1 MAAASAPITMKEA
14 LTRFIQLIESYRE
27 FRLAV
32 EIALICYTLLGDS
45 HEKMLL
51 QSIGVNPQFITFT
64 NVTMESDKYICV
76 RETAPQNSVV
86 IIDMNMPMQPLRRP
100 ITADS
105 ALMNPNT
112 RILALKAQVPG
123 TTQDHL
129 QIFNIEAKQ
138 KIKSH
143 QMPEQVVFWKWITPK
158 MLGLV
163 TQTSVYHWPIEG
175 DSEPVKMFD
184 RTANLAN
191 NQIINYRCDPSEK
204 WLVLIGIAPGSPER
218 PQLVKG
224 NMQLFSVDQQRS
236 QALEAHAA
244 SFASIRVPGN
254 DRDSILISFAS
265 KTSNAGQVTSKL
277 HVIELGA
284 QPGKPSFS
292 KKQADL
298 FFPPDFADDFPVAMQ
313 ISQKYGL
320 IYVITKLGLLFVY
333 DLETATAVYRNRI
346 SPDPIFLTS
355 EASSIGG
362 FYAVNRRGQV
372 LLATVN
378 EATIIPFVS
387 GQLNNLELAVN
398 LAKRGNLPGAEN
410 LVVQRF
416 QELFAQT
423 KYKEAAEL
431 AAESPQGILRTP
443 DTVAK
448 FQSVP
453 VQAGQTPPL
462 LQYFGT
468 LLTKGKLNAFE
479 SLELSRLVV
488 NQNKKN
494 LLENWL
500 AEDKLECSEELGDL
514 VKTVDN
520 DLALKIYIK
529 ARATPKVVAA
539 FAERREFDKILIY
552 SKQVGYTPDYLF
564 LLQTILRSDPQ
575 EALEDLQKSGGAPS
589 STKLGCSYEHVPRF
603 MELPCS
609 PIEQAALAFSL
620 WSFHRNMIRE
630 ATAFLLDV
638 LKPNLPEHGYLQT
651 KVLEI
656 NLVTFP
662 NVADAILANG
672 MFSHY
677 DRPRIAQLCEKA
689 GLYIRALQHYSELPD
704 IKRVIVNTHAIEP
717 QALVEFFGTLSREW
731 ALECMKDLLMINIKG
746 NLQIIVQVAK
756 EYCEQLGIDACIKL
770 FEQFK
775 SYDGLYFF
783 LGSYLSSSE
792 DPDIHFKYIEA
803 AARTGQIKEVERV
816 TRESNFYDPEK
827 TKNFLMDAKLPDARP
842 LINVC
847 DRFGFVPDLTHYLY
861 TNNML
866 RYIEGYVQKVNPG
879 NAPLVVGQLLDD
891 ECPEDFIKGLILS
904 VRSLLPVEPLV
915 AECEKRNRLR
925 LLTQFLEHLVSEGSQ
940 DVHVHNALGKIII
953 ESNNNPEHFLTTNPY
968 YDSRVVGKYCE
979 KRDPT
984 LAVVAYRRGQCDD
997 ELINVTNKNSLF
1009 KLQARYVVERMDGDL
1024 WDKVLNPDNEFRRQ
1038 LIDQVVSTAL
1048 PESKSPEQV
1057 SAAVKAF
1064 MTADLPHELI
1074 ELLEK
1079 IVLQN
1084 SAFSGNFN
1092 LQNLLIL
1099 TAIKADPSRVMDYI
1113 NRLDNFD
1120 GPAVGEVAV
1129 EAQLYE
1135 EAFAIFKKFN
1145 LNVQAVNVLLDNI
1158 RDINRAVEF
1167 AFRVEEDAVWSQVA
1181 KAQLREGLVSDA
1193 IESFIRADD
1202 ATQFLDVIHAAED
1215 ADVYHDLVKY
1225 LLMVRQKTKEPK
1237 VDSEL
1242 IYAYAKIDRLGDI
1255 EEFILM
1261 PNVANLPNVG
1271 DRLYDAAL
1279 YEAAKIIFAFISN
1292 WAKLAST
1299 LIKLNQ
1305 FQGAVDAARKAN
1317 SAKTWKEVCFAC
1329 VDAEEFRLAQICGLN
1344 IIVQVDDLEEV
1355 SEFYQNRG
1363 CFNELISLM
1372 ESGLGLE
1379 RAHMGIFTELGVLY
1393 ARYRHEKLMEHIKLF
1408 STRLNIPKL
1417 IRACDEQQHW
1427 KELTYLY
1434 IQYDEFDNAA
1444 TTVMNHS
1451 PDAWDHM
1458 QFKDIVVKV
1467 ANVEL
1472 YYKAVHFYL
1481 QEHPDLINDLLNV
1494 LALRVDHTRVVDIMR
1509 KAGHLRLVKPYM
1521 IAVQSNNVSAV
1532 NEALNEIYVEE
1543 EDYDRLRESIELH
1556 DNFDQIGLAQ
1566 KIEKHELLEMRRVAA
1581 SIYKKAG
1588 RWKQS
1593 IALSK
1598 KDNLYKDAM
1607 ETASQSGDRE
1617 LAEELLVYFIEQ
1629 GKKECFAS
1637 CLFVCYDLIRP
1648 DVALE
1653 LAWMNNMIDFAFPYL
1668 LQFIREYTGK
1678 VDELIKDKIEAQKEA
1693 MAKENEEKDVMK
1705 QQNMYAQLL
1714 PLALPAPPMPGMGGP
1729 GMGGGF
1735 TPPPPPMGGMGMP
1748 PMPPFVFVVSVSAG
1762 DGIEFFVY
1770 DLDCNVK
1777 FESWLTKLRR
1787 INIACVQET
1796 KWVGFKARDVDGYKL
1811 WYSGSERRRNGVGI
1825 LVDEELRGLDGEEKM
1840 RFWEALDEVVRG
1852 VPSSEKIVVAGDF
1865 NGHIG
1870 ALPGSFSD
1878 VHGGFGFRKRNE
1890 EGATLLEFA
1899 RSFGLVVVKWSFP
1912 KKDDHLITFRSAIAK
1927 TQIDFLLLR
1936 KGDKVLCK
1944 DCKVIPSENLSTQHT
1959 LLVMNLGIKKDRKR
1973 RGEECRLGI
1982 KWGGLTPVNAWEIGK
1997 KLAGMGVWQ
2006 CRGDVDSKWDRVAR
2020 CIRENASEVSG
2031 VSRGRAGHH
2040 RGNWRWNEEVKKKV
2054 RPRKGRERREKK
2066 LFRLAKAR
2074 ERKGRDLDQ
2083 VKCIKGEDGTVLVE
2097 DDHIKNRWQ
2106 SYFYRLLNDEGD
2118 RAIGLGELEHSEECL
2133 DFSYCR
2139 RFKVEEVREA
2149 VRRMRRSRATGPDE
2163 IPVDFWKFSG
2173 ETGLRWL
2180 TGLFNGIFKTT
2191 KMSEAWRWSTMI
2203 PLYKN
2208 KGDIQSSNNYRGI
2221 KLLSHSMKI

>member
-1 MAAASAPITMKEA
+1 MAAANAPIAMREA
-14 LTRFIQLIESYRE
+14 LTLTS
-27 FRLAV
+27 LG
-32 EIALICYTLLGDS
+32 IA
-45 HEKMLL
+45 
-51 QSIGVNPQFITFT
+51 PQFVTFT
-64 NVTMESDKYICV
+64 HVTMESEKYICV
-76 RETAPQNSVV
+76 RETSPQNSVV
-86 IIDMNMPMQPLRRP
+86 IIDMAMPMQPLRRP

-105 ALMNPNT
+105 ALMNPNA
-112 RILALKAQVPG
+112 RILALKAQIPG

-129 QIFNIEAKQ
+129 QIFNIEAKT

-158 MLGLV
+158 LLGLV
-163 TQTSVYHWPIEG
+163 TQTSVYHWSIEG
-175 DSEPVKMFD
+175 DSEPTKMFD

-191 NQIINYRCDPSEK
+191 NQIINYRCDPAEK
-204 WLVLIGIAPGSPER
+204 WLVLIGIAPGAPE
-218 PQLVKG
+218 VVG
-224 NMQLFSVDQQRS
+224 NENPST
-236 QALEAHAA
+236 
-244 SFASIRVPGN
+244 
-254 DRDSILISFAS
+254 LICFAS
-265 KTSNAGQVTSKL
+265 KTTNAGQITSKL

-284 QPGKPSFS
+284 QPGKPGFS

-298 FFPPDFADDFPVAMQ
+298 FFPPDFQDDFPVAMQ
-313 ISQKYGL
+313 VSQKYGL

-333 DLETATAVYRNRI
+333 DLETAAAVYRNRI
-346 SPDPIFLTS
+346 SPDPIFLTA
-355 EASSIGG
+355 ESSSTGG
-362 FYAVNRRGQV
+362 FYAINRRGQV
-372 LLATVN
+372 LHATVN
-378 EATIIPFVS
+378 DATVVPFVS

-398 LAKRGNLPGAEN
+398 LAKRANLPGAEN

-431 AAESPQGILRTP
+431 AAESPQGLLRTP
-443 DTVAK
+443 ETVAK

-468 LLTKGKLNAFE
+468 LLTRGKLNAFE

-514 VKTVDN
+514 VKVN
-520 DLALKIYIK
+520 WMH
-529 ARATPKVVAA
+529 
-539 FAERREFDKILIY
+539 
-552 SKQVGYTPDYLF
+552 
-564 LLQTILRSDPQ
+564 TI
-575 EALEDLQKSGGAPS
+575 
-589 STKLGCSYEHVPRF
+589 
-603 MELPCS
+603 
-609 PIEQAALAFSL
+609 
-620 WSFHRNMIRE
+620 
-630 ATAFLLDV
+630 
-638 LKPNLPEHGYLQT
+638 
-651 KVLEI
+651 
-656 NLVTFP
+656 
-662 NVADAILANG
+662 
-672 MFSHY
+672 
-677 DRPRIAQLCEKA
+677 
-689 GLYIRALQHYSELPD
+689 
-704 IKRVIVNTHAIEP
+704 
-717 QALVEFFGTLSREW
+717 
-731 ALECMKDLLMINIKG
+731 
-746 NLQIIVQVAK
+746 
-756 EYCEQLGIDACIKL
+756 
-770 FEQFK
+770 
-775 SYDGLYFF
+775 
-783 LGSYLSSSE
+783 E

-816 TRESNFYDPEK
+816 TRESNFYDAEK
-827 TKNFLMDAKLPDARP
+827 TKNFLMEAKLPDARP

-915 AECEKRNRLR
+915 DECEKRNRLR

-953 ESNNNPEHFLTTNPY
+953 DSNNNPEHFLTTNPF

-1024 WDKVLNPDNEFRRQ
+1024 WDKVLQPENEYRRQ

-1099 TAIKADPSRVMDYI
+1099 TAIKADPSRVMDYV

-1145 LNVQAVNVLLDNI
+1145 LNVQAVDVLLDNI
-1158 RDINRAVEF
+1158 RSIERAEEF

-1181 KAQLREGLVSDA
+1181 KAQLREGLVSEA

-1202 ATQFLDVIHAAED
+1202 AAHFLDVIRAAEE
-1215 ADVYHDLVKY
+1215 ANVYNDLVKY
-1225 LLMVRQKTKEPK
+1225 LLMVRQKAREPK
-1237 VDSEL
+1237 VDGEL
-1242 IYAYAKIDRLGDI
+1242 IFAYAKIDRLSDI

-1261 PNVANLPNVG
+1261 PNVANLQNVG
-1271 DRLYDAAL
+1271 DRLFEEEL
-1279 YEAAKIIFAFISN
+1279 YEAAKIIYAFISN
-1292 WAKLAST
+1292 WAKLAVT
-1299 LIKLNQ
+1299 LVKLKQ

-1355 SEFYQNRG
+1355 SEYYQNRG
-1363 CFNELISLM
+1363 CFSELIALM

-1393 ARYRHEKLMEHIKLF
+1393 ARYRSEKLMEHIKLF

-1444 TTVMNHS
+1444 TTIMNHS

-1458 QFKDIVVKV
+1458 QFKDVCVKV

-1481 QEHPDLINDLLNV
+1481 QEHPDLINDMLNV
-1494 LALRVDHTRVVDIMR
+1494 LALRLDHTRVVDIMR
-1509 KAGHLRLVKPYM
+1509 KAGQLHLVKPYM
-1521 IAVQSNNVSAV
+1521 VAVQSNNVSAV
-1532 NEALNEIYVEE
+1532 NEALNELYVEE
-1543 EDYDRLRESIELH
+1543 EDYERLRESVDMH
-1556 DNFDQIGLAQ
+1556 DNFDQICLAQ
-1566 KIEKHELLEMRRVAA
+1566 KLEKHELLEMRRIAA
-1581 SIYKKAG
+1581 YIYKKAG

-1598 KDNLYKDAM
+1598 KDNMYKDCM
-1607 ETASQSGDRE
+1607 ETCSQSGDRE
-1617 LAEELLVYFIEQ
+1617 LSEDLLVYFIEQ

-1637 CLFVCYDLIRP
+1637 CLFICYDLIRP

-1653 LAWMNNMIDFAFPYL
+1653 LAWMNNMMDFAFPYL
-1668 LQFIREYTGK
+1668 LQFIREYTSK
-1678 VDELIKDKIEAQKEA
+1678 VDDLVKDKIESQKEER
-1693 MAKENEEKDVMK
+1693 AKEKEEKDLVA

-1729 GMGGGF
+1729 
-1735 TPPPPPMGGMGMP
+1735 PPPMGGMGMP
-1748 PMPPFVFVVSVSAG
+1748 PMGMPPMPAFG
-1762 DGIEFFVY
+1762 MPPM
-1770 DLDCNVK
+1770 
-1777 FESWLTKLRR
+1777 
-1787 INIACVQET
+1787 
-1796 KWVGFKARDVDGYKL
+1796 
-1811 WYSGSERRRNGVGI
+1811 GS
-1825 LVDEELRGLDGEEKM
+1825 
-1840 RFWEALDEVVRG
+1840 
-1852 VPSSEKIVVAGDF
+1852 
-1865 NGHIG
+1865 
-1870 ALPGSFSD
+1870 
-1878 VHGGFGFRKRNE
+1878 
-1890 EGATLLEFA
+1890 
-1899 RSFGLVVVKWSFP
+1899 
-1912 KKDDHLITFRSAIAK
+1912 
-1927 TQIDFLLLR
+1927 
-1936 KGDKVLCK
+1936 
-1944 DCKVIPSENLSTQHT
+1944 
-1959 LLVMNLGIKKDRKR
+1959 
-1973 RGEECRLGI
+1973 
-1982 KWGGLTPVNAWEIGK
+1982 
-1997 KLAGMGVWQ
+1997 
-2006 CRGDVDSKWDRVAR
+2006 
-2020 CIRENASEVSG
+2020 
-2031 VSRGRAGHH
+2031 
-2040 RGNWRWNEEVKKKV
+2040 
-2054 RPRKGRERREKK
+2054 
-2066 LFRLAKAR
+2066 
-2074 ERKGRDLDQ
+2074 
-2083 VKCIKGEDGTVLVE
+2083 
-2097 DDHIKNRWQ
+2097 
-2106 SYFYRLLNDEGD
+2106 Y
-2118 RAIGLGELEHSEECL
+2118 
-2133 DFSYCR
+2133 
-2139 RFKVEEVREA
+2139 
-2149 VRRMRRSRATGPDE
+2149 
-2163 IPVDFWKFSG
+2163 
-2173 ETGLRWL
+2173 
-2180 TGLFNGIFKTT
+2180 
-2191 KMSEAWRWSTMI
+2191 
-2203 PLYKN
+2203 
-2208 KGDIQSSNNYRGI
+2208 
-2221 KLLSHSMKI
+2221 

>member
-1 MAAASAPITMKEA
+1 MAAANAPISMKEV
-14 LTRFIQLIESYRE
+14 LTLP
-27 FRLAV
+27 
-32 EIALICYTLLGDS
+32 
-45 HEKMLL
+45 
-51 QSIGVNPQFITFT
+51 SIGINPQHITFT

-76 RETAPQNSVV
+76 RETSPQNSVV
-86 IIDMNMPMQPLRRP
+86 IVDMNMPMQPLRRP

-112 RILALKAQVPG
+112 RILALKAQLPG

-129 QIFNIEAKQ
+129 QIFNIELKA

-143 QMPEQVVFWKWITPK
+143 QMPEQVVFWKWISPK
-158 MLGLV
+158 LLGMV
-163 TQTSVYHWPIEG
+163 TQTTVYHWSIEG

-191 NQIINYRCDPSEK
+191 NQIINYKCDPSEK
-204 WLVLIGIAPGSPER
+204 WLVLIGIAPGSAER

-244 SFASIRVPGN
+244 SFAQFKVPGN
-254 DRDSILISFAS
+254 ENPSVLISFATKS
-265 KTSNAGQVTSKL
+265 FNSGQITSKL

-284 QPGKPSFS
+284 QPGKPAFS

-313 ISQKYGL
+313 ISHKYSL

-333 DLETATAVYRNRI
+333 DLETAAAVYRNRI
-346 SPDPIFLTS
+346 SPDPIFLTA
-355 EASSIGG
+355 EASSVGG
-362 FYAVNRRGQV
+362 FYAINRRGQV

-378 EATIIPFVS
+378 EATIVPFVS

-431 AAESPQGILRTP
+431 AAESPQGLLRTP

-468 LLTKGKLNAFE
+468 LLTRGKLNAFE

-494 LLENWL
+494 LLENW
-500 AEDKLECSEELGDL
+500 
-514 VKTVDN
+514 
-520 DLALKIYIK
+520 
-529 ARATPKVVAA
+529 
-539 FAERREFDKILIY
+539 EFDKILIY

-564 LLQTILRSDPQ
+564 LLQTILRTDPQ
-575 EALEDLQKSGGAPS
+575 GAVNFALMMSQMEGGCPVDYNTITDLFLQ
-589 STKLGCSYEHVPRF
+589 
-603 MELPCS
+603 
-609 PIEQAALAFSL
+609 
-620 WSFHRNMIRE
+620 RNLIRE

-689 GLYIRALQHYSELPD
+689 GLYMRALQHYTELPD

-717 QALVEFFGTLSREW
+717 QSLVEFFGTLSREW
-731 ALECMKDLLMINIKG
+731 ALECMKDLLLVNLRG
-746 NLQIIVQVAK
+746 NLQIIVQTAK
-756 EYCEQLGIDACIKL
+756 EYCEQLGVDACIKL

-775 SYDGLYFF
+775 SYEGLYFF

-803 AARTGQIKEVERV
+803 AAKTGQIKEVERV
-816 TRESNFYDPEK
+816 TRESNFYDAEK
-827 TKNFLMDAKLPDARP
+827 TKNFLMEAKLPDARP

-847 DRFGFVPDLTHYLY
+847 DRFGYVPDLTHYLY

-915 AECEKRNRLR
+915 EECEKRNRLR

-953 ESNNNPEHFLTTNPY
+953 DSNNNPEHFLTTNPY

-1009 KLQARYVVERMDGDL
+1009 KLQARYVVERMDADL
-1024 WDKVLNPDNEFRRQ
+1024 WEKVLNPENSFRRQ

-1158 RDINRAVEF
+1158 RSIERAVEF

-1202 ATQFLDVIHAAED
+1202 STQFLDVIRAAED
-1215 ADVYHDLVKY
+1215 ADVYHDLVRY
-1225 LLMVRQKTKEPK
+1225 LLMVRQKVKEPK

-1261 PNVANLPNVG
+1261 PNVANLQNVG
-1271 DRLYDAAL
+1271 DRLYDDTL
-1279 YEAAKIIFAFISN
+1279 YEAAKIIYAFISN
-1292 WAKLAST
+1292 WAKLAIT
-1299 LIKLNQ
+1299 LVKLQQ

-1355 SEFYQNRG
+1355 SEYYQNRG
-1363 CFNELISLM
+1363 YFNELISLM

-1393 ARYRHEKLMEHIKLF
+1393 ARYRYEKLMEHIKLF

-1444 TTVMNHS
+1444 TTIMNHS
-1451 PDAWDHM
+1451 PEAWDHM
-1458 QFKDIVVKV
+1458 QFKDVAVKV

-1509 KAGHLRLVKPYM
+1509 KAGHLLLVKPYM
-1521 IAVQSNNVSAV
+1521 VAVQSNNVSAV

-1543 EDYDRLRESIELH
+1543 EDYERLRESIDMH

-1581 SIYKKAG
+1581 YIYKKAG

-1637 CLFVCYDLIRP
+1637 CLFVCYDLIRA

-1653 LAWMNNMIDFAFPYL
+1653 LAWMNNMVDFAFPYL
-1668 LQFIREYTGK
+1668 LQFVREYTGK
-1678 VDELIKDKIEAQKEA
+1678 VDELVKDRIEQQIEVKTKE
-1693 MAKENEEKDVMK
+1693 KEEKDVIA

-1714 PLALPAPPMPGMGGP
+1714 PLALPAPPMPGMGGGP
-1729 GMGGGF
+1729 SMGGGF
-1735 TPPPPPMGGMGMP
+1735 APPPPMGGMGMP
-1748 PMPPFVFVVSVSAG
+1748 PMPPFG
-1762 DGIEFFVY
+1762 MPPM
-1770 DLDCNVK
+1770 
-1777 FESWLTKLRR
+1777 
-1787 INIACVQET
+1787 
-1796 KWVGFKARDVDGYKL
+1796 
-1811 WYSGSERRRNGVGI
+1811 GS
-1825 LVDEELRGLDGEEKM
+1825 
-1840 RFWEALDEVVRG
+1840 
-1852 VPSSEKIVVAGDF
+1852 
-1865 NGHIG
+1865 
-1870 ALPGSFSD
+1870 
-1878 VHGGFGFRKRNE
+1878 
-1890 EGATLLEFA
+1890 
-1899 RSFGLVVVKWSFP
+1899 
-1912 KKDDHLITFRSAIAK
+1912 
-1927 TQIDFLLLR
+1927 
-1936 KGDKVLCK
+1936 
-1944 DCKVIPSENLSTQHT
+1944 
-1959 LLVMNLGIKKDRKR
+1959 
-1973 RGEECRLGI
+1973 
-1982 KWGGLTPVNAWEIGK
+1982 
-1997 KLAGMGVWQ
+1997 
-2006 CRGDVDSKWDRVAR
+2006 
-2020 CIRENASEVSG
+2020 
-2031 VSRGRAGHH
+2031 
-2040 RGNWRWNEEVKKKV
+2040 
-2054 RPRKGRERREKK
+2054 
-2066 LFRLAKAR
+2066 
-2074 ERKGRDLDQ
+2074 
-2083 VKCIKGEDGTVLVE
+2083 
-2097 DDHIKNRWQ
+2097 
-2106 SYFYRLLNDEGD
+2106 Y
-2118 RAIGLGELEHSEECL
+2118 
-2133 DFSYCR
+2133 
-2139 RFKVEEVREA
+2139 
-2149 VRRMRRSRATGPDE
+2149 
-2163 IPVDFWKFSG
+2163 
-2173 ETGLRWL
+2173 
-2180 TGLFNGIFKTT
+2180 
-2191 KMSEAWRWSTMI
+2191 
-2203 PLYKN
+2203 
-2208 KGDIQSSNNYRGI
+2208 
-2221 KLLSHSMKI
+2221 

>member
-1 MAAASAPITMKEA
+1 MAAANAPITMKEA
-14 LTRFIQLIESYRE
+14 LTL
-27 FRLAV
+27 
-32 EIALICYTLLGDS
+32 T
-45 HEKMLL
+45 
-51 QSIGVNPQFITFT
+51 SIGISPQFITFT

-86 IIDMNMPMQPLRRP
+86 IIDMSMPNQPLRRP

-112 RILALKAQVPG
+112 RILALKAQLPG

-129 QIFNIEAKQ
+129 QIFNIEAKA
-138 KIKSH
+138 KMKSH
-143 QMPEQVVFWKWITPK
+143 QMPEQASISTPVVVFWKWISPK
-158 MLGLV
+158 ML
-163 TQTSVYHWPIEG
+163 G
-175 DSEPVKMFD
+175 DSEPVKMFE

-191 NQIINYRCDPSEK
+191 NQIINYKCDPSEK

-224 NMQLFSVDQQRS
+224 SMQLFSVDQQRS

-244 SFASIRVPGN
+244 SFASFRVAGN
-254 DRDSILISFAS
+254 DKDSILISFATKS
-265 KTSNAGQVTSKL
+265 SNSGQISSKL

-284 QPGKPSFS
+284 QPGKPTFT

-313 ISQKYGL
+313 ISHKYSL

-333 DLETATAVYRNRI
+333 DLESAAAVYRNRI

-355 EASSIGG
+355 EASSVGG
-362 FYAVNRRGQV
+362 FYAINRRGQV

-378 EATIIPFVS
+378 ETAIVPFVS

-514 VKTVDN
+514 VK
-520 DLALKIYIK
+520 
-529 ARATPKVVAA
+529 
-539 FAERREFDKILIY
+539 
-552 SKQVGYTPDYLF
+552 VGYTPDYLF

-575 EALEDLQKSGGAPS
+575 GAVNFALMMSQMEGGCPVDYNTITDLFLQ
-589 STKLGCSYEHVPRF
+589 
-603 MELPCS
+603 
-609 PIEQAALAFSL
+609 
-620 WSFHRNMIRE
+620 RNMIRE

-638 LKPNLPEHGYLQT
+638 LKPNLPEHAFLQT

-677 DRPRIAQLCEKA
+677 DRPRIAQLSEKA
-689 GLYIRALQHYSELPD
+689 GLYIRALQ
-704 IKRVIVNTHAIEP
+704 
-717 QALVEFFGTLSREW
+717 
-731 ALECMKDLLMINIKG
+731 
-746 NLQIIVQVAK
+746 VQSHPF
-756 EYCEQLGIDACIKL
+756 I
-770 FEQFK
+770 
-775 SYDGLYFF
+775 
-783 LGSYLSSSE
+783 E

-803 AARTGQIKEVERV
+803 AAKTGQIKEVERV

-827 TKNFLMDAKLPDARP
+827 TKNFLMEAKLPDARP

-861 TNNML
+861 SNNML

-904 VRSLLPVEPLV
+904 VRSLLPVEALV
-915 AECEKRNRLR
+915 DECEKRNRLR

-940 DVHVHNALGKIII
+940 DVHVHNAL
-953 ESNNNPEHFLTTNPY
+953 
-968 YDSRVVGKYCE
+968 
-979 KRDPT
+979 
-984 LAVVAYRRGQCDD
+984 
-997 ELINVTNKNSLF
+997 
-1009 KLQARYVVERMDGDL
+1009 
-1024 WDKVLNPDNEFRRQ
+1024 
-1038 LIDQVVSTAL
+1038 
-1048 PESKSPEQV
+1048 V

-1202 ATQFLDVIHAAED
+1202 ATQFLEVIRAAED
-1215 ADVYHDLVKY
+1215 VDVYHDLVKY
-1225 LLMVRQKTKEPK
+1225 LLMVRLKTKEPK

-1261 PNVANLPNVG
+1261 PNVANLPSVG
-1271 DRLYDAAL
+1271 DRLYDEAL

-1292 WAKLAST
+1292 WGKLAIT
-1299 LIKLNQ
+1299 LVKLKQ

-1355 SEFYQNRG
+1355 SEYYQNRG

-1427 KELTYLY
+1427 QELTYLY
-1434 IQYDEFDNAA
+1434 AQYDEFDNAA

-1451 PDAWDHM
+1451 PEAWEHM
-1458 QFKDIVVKV
+1458 QFKDIIVKV

-1481 QEHPDLINDLLNV
+1481 QEHPDLINDVLNV

-1509 KAGHLRLVKPYM
+1509 KAGHLRLIKPYM
-1521 IAVQSNNVSAV
+1521 VAVQSNNVSAV
-1532 NEALNEIYVEE
+1532 NEALNDIYVEE
-1543 EDYDRLRESIELH
+1543 EDYDRLRESIDLH

-1566 KIEKHELLEMRRVAA
+1566 RIEKHELLEMRRVAA
-1581 SIYKKAG
+1581 YIYKKAG

-1678 VDELIKDKIEAQKEA
+1678 VDELIKDKIEAMKEVK
-1693 MAKENEEKDVMK
+1693 AKAEEEKDVIM

-1714 PLALPAPPMPGMGGP
+1714 PLALPAPPMPGMGGGYPPPPMP
-1729 GMGGGF
+1729 GMGG
-1735 TPPPPPMGGMGMP
+1735 PGMGMP
-1748 PMPPFVFVVSVSAG
+1748 PMPPFG
-1762 DGIEFFVY
+1762 MPPM
-1770 DLDCNVK
+1770 
-1777 FESWLTKLRR
+1777 
-1787 INIACVQET
+1787 
-1796 KWVGFKARDVDGYKL
+1796 
-1811 WYSGSERRRNGVGI
+1811 GS
-1825 LVDEELRGLDGEEKM
+1825 
-1840 RFWEALDEVVRG
+1840 
-1852 VPSSEKIVVAGDF
+1852 
-1865 NGHIG
+1865 
-1870 ALPGSFSD
+1870 
-1878 VHGGFGFRKRNE
+1878 
-1890 EGATLLEFA
+1890 
-1899 RSFGLVVVKWSFP
+1899 
-1912 KKDDHLITFRSAIAK
+1912 
-1927 TQIDFLLLR
+1927 
-1936 KGDKVLCK
+1936 
-1944 DCKVIPSENLSTQHT
+1944 
-1959 LLVMNLGIKKDRKR
+1959 
-1973 RGEECRLGI
+1973 
-1982 KWGGLTPVNAWEIGK
+1982 
-1997 KLAGMGVWQ
+1997 
-2006 CRGDVDSKWDRVAR
+2006 
-2020 CIRENASEVSG
+2020 
-2031 VSRGRAGHH
+2031 
-2040 RGNWRWNEEVKKKV
+2040 
-2054 RPRKGRERREKK
+2054 
-2066 LFRLAKAR
+2066 
-2074 ERKGRDLDQ
+2074 
-2083 VKCIKGEDGTVLVE
+2083 
-2097 DDHIKNRWQ
+2097 
-2106 SYFYRLLNDEGD
+2106 Y
-2118 RAIGLGELEHSEECL
+2118 
-2133 DFSYCR
+2133 
-2139 RFKVEEVREA
+2139 
-2149 VRRMRRSRATGPDE
+2149 
-2163 IPVDFWKFSG
+2163 
-2173 ETGLRWL
+2173 
-2180 TGLFNGIFKTT
+2180 
-2191 KMSEAWRWSTMI
+2191 
-2203 PLYKN
+2203 
-2208 KGDIQSSNNYRGI
+2208 
-2221 KLLSHSMKI
+2221 

>member
-1 MAAASAPITMKEA
+1 MAAANAPIAMREA
-14 LTRFIQLIESYRE
+14 LTLP
-27 FRLAV
+27 
-32 EIALICYTLLGDS
+32 
-45 HEKMLL
+45 
-51 QSIGVNPQFITFT
+51 SIGINPQFITFT
-64 NVTMESDKYICV
+64 HVTMESDKYICV

-86 IIDMNMPMQPLRRP
+86 IIDMNMPNQPLRRP

-105 ALMNPNT
+105 ALMNPNS
-112 RILALKAQVPG
+112 RILALKAQLQG

-129 QIFNIEAKQ
+129 QIFNIEMKAKM
-138 KIKSH
+138 KSY

-158 MLGLV
+158 LLGLV
-163 TQTSVYHWPIEG
+163 TQTSVYHWSIEG
-175 DSEPVKMFD
+175 DSEPVKMFE

-244 SFASIRVPGN
+244 SFAQFKVPGN
-254 DRDSILISFAS
+254 ENPSTLISFAT
-265 KTSNAGQVTSKL
+265 KTLNAGQIISKL

-284 QPGKPSFS
+284 QPGKPSFT

-313 ISQKYGL
+313 ISHKYSL

-355 EASSIGG
+355 EATSVGG
-362 FYAVNRRGQV
+362 FYAINRRGQV

-378 EATIIPFVS
+378 EQTIVNFVS

-398 LAKRGNLPGAEN
+398 LAKRGNLPGAEK
-410 LVVQRF
+410 LVVERF
-416 QELFAQT
+416 HELFAQT

-468 LLTKGKLNAFE
+468 LLTRGKLNAFE

-514 VKTVDN
+514 VK
-520 DLALKIYIK
+520 
-529 ARATPKVVAA
+529 
-539 FAERREFDKILIY
+539 
-552 SKQVGYTPDYLF
+552 VGYTPDYLF
-564 LLQTILRSDPQ
+564 LLQTILRTDPQ
-575 EALEDLQKSGGAPS
+575 GAVNFALMMSQMEGGCPVDYNTITDLFLQ
-589 STKLGCSYEHVPRF
+589 
-603 MELPCS
+603 
-609 PIEQAALAFSL
+609 
-620 WSFHRNMIRE
+620 RNLIRE

-689 GLYIRALQHYSELPD
+689 GLYVRALQ
-704 IKRVIVNTHAIEP
+704 
-717 QALVEFFGTLSREW
+717 
-731 ALECMKDLLMINIKG
+731 
-746 NLQIIVQVAK
+746 
-756 EYCEQLGIDACIKL
+756 
-770 FEQFK
+770 
-775 SYDGLYFF
+775 
-783 LGSYLSSSE
+783 

-803 AARTGQIKEVERV
+803 AAKTGQIKEVERV
-816 TRESNFYDPEK
+816 TRESSFYDPEK
-827 TKNFLMDAKLPDARP
+827 TKNFLMEAKLPDARP

-915 AECEKRNRLR
+915 EECEKRNRLR

-940 DVHVHNALGKIII
+940 DVHVHNAL
-953 ESNNNPEHFLTTNPY
+953 
-968 YDSRVVGKYCE
+968 
-979 KRDPT
+979 
-984 LAVVAYRRGQCDD
+984 
-997 ELINVTNKNSLF
+997 
-1009 KLQARYVVERMDGDL
+1009 
-1024 WDKVLNPDNEFRRQ
+1024 
-1038 LIDQVVSTAL
+1038 
-1048 PESKSPEQV
+1048 
-1057 SAAVKAF
+1057 AVKAF

-1120 GPAVGEVAV
+1120 GPAVGEMAV

-1145 LNVQAVNVLLDNI
+1145 LNVQAVNVLLDHI
-1158 RDINRAVEF
+1158 HSIDRAVEF

-1202 ATQFLDVIHAAED
+1202 ATQFLDVIRAAED
-1215 ADVYHDLVKY
+1215 GNAYHDLVRY
-1225 LLMVRQKTKEPK
+1225 LLMVRHKTKEPK

-1242 IYAYAKIDRLGDI
+1242 IYAYAKIDRLSDI

-1261 PNVANLPNVG
+1261 PNVANLQNVG
-1271 DRLYDAAL
+1271 DRLYDEEL

-1292 WAKLAST
+1292 WAKLAVT
-1299 LIKLNQ
+1299 LVKLKQ

-1344 IIVQVDDLEEV
+1344 IIIQLSSDFQLESLNNTFFQNVDDLEEV
-1355 SEFYQNRG
+1355 SEYYQNRG

-1408 STRLNIPKL
+1408 ATRLNIPKL

-1444 TTVMNHS
+1444 TTIMNHS
-1451 PDAWDHM
+1451 PEAWDHM
-1458 QFKDIVVKV
+1458 QFKDVVVKV

-1481 QEHPDLINDLLNV
+1481 QEHPDLINDVLNV
-1494 LALRVDHTRVVDIMR
+1494 LALRVDHARVVDIMR

-1521 IAVQSNNVSAV
+1521 VAVQSNNVSAV

-1543 EDYDRLRESIELH
+1543 EDYDRLRESIDLH

-1581 SIYKKAG
+1581 YIYKKAG

-1617 LAEELLVYFIEQ
+1617 LAEELLVYFIDQ

-1637 CLFVCYDLIRP
+1637 CLFVCYDLIRA
-1648 DVALE
+1648 DIALE

-1678 VDELIKDKIEAQKEA
+1678 VDELVKDKIEAQNQVK
-1693 MAKENEEKDVMK
+1693 AKEQEEKEVIA

-1714 PLALPAPPMPGMGGP
+1714 PLALPAPPMPGMGG
-1729 GMGGGF
+1729 GF
-1735 TPPPPPMGGMGMP
+1735 APPPPMGGLGMP
-1748 PMPPFVFVVSVSAG
+1748 PMPPFG
-1762 DGIEFFVY
+1762 MPPM
-1770 DLDCNVK
+1770 
-1777 FESWLTKLRR
+1777 
-1787 INIACVQET
+1787 
-1796 KWVGFKARDVDGYKL
+1796 
-1811 WYSGSERRRNGVGI
+1811 GS
-1825 LVDEELRGLDGEEKM
+1825 
-1840 RFWEALDEVVRG
+1840 
-1852 VPSSEKIVVAGDF
+1852 
-1865 NGHIG
+1865 
-1870 ALPGSFSD
+1870 
-1878 VHGGFGFRKRNE
+1878 
-1890 EGATLLEFA
+1890 
-1899 RSFGLVVVKWSFP
+1899 
-1912 KKDDHLITFRSAIAK
+1912 
-1927 TQIDFLLLR
+1927 
-1936 KGDKVLCK
+1936 
-1944 DCKVIPSENLSTQHT
+1944 
-1959 LLVMNLGIKKDRKR
+1959 
-1973 RGEECRLGI
+1973 
-1982 KWGGLTPVNAWEIGK
+1982 
-1997 KLAGMGVWQ
+1997 
-2006 CRGDVDSKWDRVAR
+2006 
-2020 CIRENASEVSG
+2020 
-2031 VSRGRAGHH
+2031 
-2040 RGNWRWNEEVKKKV
+2040 
-2054 RPRKGRERREKK
+2054 
-2066 LFRLAKAR
+2066 
-2074 ERKGRDLDQ
+2074 
-2083 VKCIKGEDGTVLVE
+2083 
-2097 DDHIKNRWQ
+2097 
-2106 SYFYRLLNDEGD
+2106 Y
-2118 RAIGLGELEHSEECL
+2118 
-2133 DFSYCR
+2133 
-2139 RFKVEEVREA
+2139 
-2149 VRRMRRSRATGPDE
+2149 
-2163 IPVDFWKFSG
+2163 
-2173 ETGLRWL
+2173 
-2180 TGLFNGIFKTT
+2180 
-2191 KMSEAWRWSTMI
+2191 
-2203 PLYKN
+2203 
-2208 KGDIQSSNNYRGI
+2208 
-2221 KLLSHSMKI
+2221 

>member
-1 MAAASAPITMKEA
+1 MASANAPIAMREV
-14 LTRFIQLIESYRE
+14 LTLPS
-27 FRLAV
+27 
-32 EIALICYTLLGDS
+32 LG
-45 HEKMLL
+45 
-51 QSIGVNPQFITFT
+51 INPQFVTFT
-64 NVTMESDKYICV
+64 HVTMESDKYICV
-76 RETAPQNSVV
+76 RETAPQNSLV
-86 IIDMNMPMQPLRRP
+86 IIDMSMPMQPLRRP

-105 ALMNPNT
+105 ALMNPNAK
-112 RILALKAQVPG
+112 ILALKAQLQG
-123 TTQDHL
+123 STQDHL
-129 QIFNIEAKQ
+129 QIFNIDQKT

-143 QMPEQVVFWKWITPK
+143 QMPEQVVFWKWINPK
-158 MLGLV
+158 MLGIV
-163 TQTSVYHWPIEG
+163 TQTSVYHWSIEG
-175 DSEPVKMFD
+175 EGEPVKMFD
-184 RTANLAN
+184 RAANLTN

-204 WLVLIGIAPGSPER
+204 WLVLIGIAPGAPER

-224 NMQLFSVDQQRS
+224 HMQLFSVEQQRS

-244 SFASIRVPGN
+244 SFASFKAAGKENPSTLVC
-254 DRDSILISFAS
+254 FAS
-265 KTSNAGQVTSKL
+265 KTTNAGQITSKL

-284 QPGKPSFS
+284 QPGCKPGFT

-313 ISQKYGL
+313 ISQKYSL

-355 EASSIGG
+355 EASTVGG
-362 FYAVNRRGQV
+362 FYAINRRGQV

-378 EATIIPFVS
+378 EATIVPFVS
-387 GQLNNLELAVN
+387 GQLNNLELAVS

-416 QELFAQT
+416 HELFSQT

-431 AAESPQGILRTP
+431 AAESPKGILRTP
-443 DTVAK
+443 ETVAK

-453 VQAGQTPPL
+453 VQSGQTPPL

-468 LLTKGKLNAFE
+468 LLTRGKLNAFE

-529 ARATPKVVAA
+529 ARCTPKVVAA

-575 EALEDLQKSGGAPS
+575 GAVNFALMMSQMEGGCPVDYNTITDLFLQ
-589 STKLGCSYEHVPRF
+589 
-603 MELPCS
+603 
-609 PIEQAALAFSL
+609 Q
-620 WSFHRNMIRE
+620 RNMIRE

-638 LKPNLPEHGYLQT
+638 LKPNLPEHAFLQT

-656 NLVTFP
+656 NLVTYP

-689 GLYIRALQHYSELPD
+689 GLYIRALQHYTELPD

-717 QALVEFFGTLSREW
+717 QALVEFFGTLSSEW
-731 ALECMKDLLMINIKG
+731 ALECMKDLLLVNLRG
-746 NLQIIVQVAK
+746 NLQIIVQTAK
-756 EYCEQLGIDACIKL
+756 EYSEQLGVDACIQL

-775 SYDGLYFF
+775 SYEGLYFF

-803 AARTGQIKEVERV
+803 AAKTGQIKEVERV

-827 TKNFLMDAKLPDARP
+827 TKNFLMEAKLPDARP

-847 DRFGFVPDLTHYLY
+847 DRFGFVPDLTHFLY

-879 NAPLVVGQLLDD
+879 NAPMVVGQLLDD

-940 DVHVHNALGKIII
+940 DVHVHNALGMIII
-953 ESNNNPEHFLTTNPY
+953 DSNNNPEHFLTTNPY

-1009 KLQARYVVERMDGDL
+1009 KLQARYVVERMDADL
-1024 WDKVLNPDNEFRRQ
+1024 WEKVLVPENDYRRQ

-1099 TAIKADPSRVMDYI
+1099 TAIKADPSRVMDYV

-1158 RDINRAVEF
+1158 QSIERAVEF
-1167 AFRVEEDAVWSQVA
+1167 AFRVEEDDVWSQVA

-1193 IESFIRADD
+1193 VESFIRADD
-1202 ATQFLDVIHAAED
+1202 ASQFLDVIRAAED
-1215 ADVYHDLVKY
+1215 ANIYHDLVKY
-1225 LLMVRQKTKEPK
+1225 LLMVRQKIKEPK

-1242 IYAYAKIDRLGDI
+1242 IYAYAKIDRLGEI

-1261 PNVANLPNVG
+1261 PNVANLQNVG
-1271 DRLYDAAL
+1271 DRLFDDAL
-1279 YEAAKIIFAFISN
+1279 YEAAKIIFTFISN

-1299 LIKLNQ
+1299 LVKLRQ

-1317 SAKTWKEVCFAC
+1317 SSKTWKEVCFAC

-1344 IIVQVDDLEEV
+1344 IIIQVDDLEEV
-1355 SEFYQNRG
+1355 SDYYQNRG

-1379 RAHMGIFTELGVLY
+1379 RVHMGIFTELGVLY
-1393 ARYRHEKLMEHIKLF
+1393 ARYRPDKLMEHIKLF
-1408 STRLNIPKL
+1408 STQLNIPKL
-1417 IRACDEQQHW
+1417 IRVCDEQQHW

-1444 TTVMNHS
+1444 TTIMNHS

-1458 QFKDIVVKV
+1458 QFKDVVVKV

-1481 QEHPDLINDLLNV
+1481 QEHPDLINDLLHV

-1509 KAGHLRLVKPYM
+1509 KAGHLHLVKPYM
-1521 IAVQSNNVSAV
+1521 VAVQSNNVAAV
-1532 NEALNEIYVEE
+1532 NEALNKIYVEE
-1543 EDYDRLRESIELH
+1543 EDYDKLRESVDMH

-1566 KIEKHELLEMRRVAA
+1566 RIEKHELLEMRRIAA
-1581 SIYKKAG
+1581 YIYKKAG

-1607 ETASQSGDRE
+1607 ETCSQSGDRE
-1617 LAEELLVYFIEQ
+1617 LSEELLVYFIEQ

-1637 CLFVCYDLIRP
+1637 CLFICYDLIRP
-1648 DVALE
+1648 DVAVE
-1653 LAWMNNMIDFAFPYL
+1653 LAWTNNMLDFAFPYL
-1668 LQFIREYTGK
+1668 LQFIREYTSK
-1678 VDELIKDKIEAQKEA
+1678 VDELIKDKIEAQNEVKL
-1693 MAKENEEKDVMK
+1693 KENEEKDLVA
-1705 QQNMYAQLL
+1705 QQARWTHSFLTILFLFFFSSVLLLPNNDIDFLLQNMYAQLL
-1714 PLALPAPPMPGMGGP
+1714 PLALPAPPVPGMGGP
-1729 GMGGGF
+1729 GMGGPY
-1735 TPPPPPMGGMGMP
+1735 PPPPPMAGMGMP
-1748 PMPPFVFVVSVSAG
+1748 PMPPFG
-1762 DGIEFFVY
+1762 
-1770 DLDCNVK
+1770 
-1777 FESWLTKLRR
+1777 
-1787 INIACVQET
+1787 
-1796 KWVGFKARDVDGYKL
+1796 
-1811 WYSGSERRRNGVGI
+1811 
-1825 LVDEELRGLDGEEKM
+1825 M
-1840 RFWEALDEVVRG
+1840 
-1852 VPSSEKIVVAGDF
+1852 P
-1865 NGHIG
+1865 
-1870 ALPGSFSD
+1870 PM
-1878 VHGGFGFRKRNE
+1878 
-1890 EGATLLEFA
+1890 AT
-1899 RSFGLVVVKWSFP
+1899 
-1912 KKDDHLITFRSAIAK
+1912 
-1927 TQIDFLLLR
+1927 
-1936 KGDKVLCK
+1936 
-1944 DCKVIPSENLSTQHT
+1944 
-1959 LLVMNLGIKKDRKR
+1959 
-1973 RGEECRLGI
+1973 
-1982 KWGGLTPVNAWEIGK
+1982 
-1997 KLAGMGVWQ
+1997 
-2006 CRGDVDSKWDRVAR
+2006 
-2020 CIRENASEVSG
+2020 
-2031 VSRGRAGHH
+2031 
-2040 RGNWRWNEEVKKKV
+2040 
-2054 RPRKGRERREKK
+2054 
-2066 LFRLAKAR
+2066 
-2074 ERKGRDLDQ
+2074 
-2083 VKCIKGEDGTVLVE
+2083 
-2097 DDHIKNRWQ
+2097 
-2106 SYFYRLLNDEGD
+2106 
-2118 RAIGLGELEHSEECL
+2118 
-2133 DFSYCR
+2133 
-2139 RFKVEEVREA
+2139 
-2149 VRRMRRSRATGPDE
+2149 
-2163 IPVDFWKFSG
+2163 
-2173 ETGLRWL
+2173 
-2180 TGLFNGIFKTT
+2180 
-2191 KMSEAWRWSTMI
+2191 
-2203 PLYKN
+2203 
-2208 KGDIQSSNNYRGI
+2208 
-2221 KLLSHSMKI
+2221 

>member
-1 MAAASAPITMKEA
+1 MAAANAPIAMREA
-14 LTRFIQLIESYRE
+14 LTLTS
-27 FRLAV
+27 LG
-32 EIALICYTLLGDS
+32 IA
-45 HEKMLL
+45 
-51 QSIGVNPQFITFT
+51 PQFITFT
-64 NVTMESDKYICV
+64 HVTMESDRYICV
-76 RETAPQNSVV
+76 RETSPQNSVV
-86 IIDMNMPMQPLRRP
+86 IIDMAMPSQPLRRP

-112 RILALKAQVPG
+112 RILALKAQIPG

-129 QIFNIEAKQ
+129 QIFNIEAKT

-158 MLGLV
+158 LLGLV
-163 TQTSVYHWPIEG
+163 TQASVYHWSIEG
-175 DSEPVKMFD
+175 DSEPIKMFD

-191 NQIINYRCDPSEK
+191 NQIINYRCDPAEK
-204 WLVLIGIAPGSPER
+204 WLVLIGIAPGAPER

-244 SFASIRVPGN
+244 SFATFKVPGN
-254 DRDSILISFAS
+254 ENPSTLICFAS
-265 KTSNAGQVTSKL
+265 KASNAGTITSKL
-277 HVIELGA
+277 HIIELGA
-284 QPGKPSFS
+284 QPGKPGFS

-298 FFPPDFADDFPVAMQ
+298 FFPPDFQDDFPVAMQ

-320 IYVITKLGLLFVY
+320 VYVITKLGLLFVY
-333 DLETATAVYRNRI
+333 DLETAAAVYRNRI
-346 SPDPIFLTS
+346 SPDPIFLTA
-355 EASSIGG
+355 ESSTTGG
-362 FYAVNRRGQV
+362 FYAINRRGQV
-372 LLATVN
+372 LHATVN
-378 EATIIPFVS
+378 DATVVPFVS

-398 LAKRGNLPGAEN
+398 LAKRANLPGAEN

-431 AAESPQGILRTP
+431 AAESPQGLLRTP
-443 DTVAK
+443 ETVAK

-468 LLTKGKLNAFE
+468 LLTRGKLNAYE

-564 LLQTILRSDPQ
+564 LLQTILRTDPQ
-575 EALEDLQKSGGAPS
+575 GAVNFALMMSQMEGGCPLDYNTITDLFLQ
-589 STKLGCSYEHVPRF
+589 
-603 MELPCS
+603 
-609 PIEQAALAFSL
+609 
-620 WSFHRNMIRE
+620 RNMIRE

-638 LKPNLPEHGYLQT
+638 LKPNLEEHAFLQT

-656 NLVTFP
+656 NLVTYP

-689 GLYIRALQHYSELPD
+689 GLYLRALQSNCSYTAMQHYAELPD

-717 QALVEFFGTLSREW
+717 QALVEFFGTLSKEW
-731 ALECMKDLLMINIKG
+731 ALECMKDLLLVNLRG
-746 NLQIIVQVAK
+746 NLQIVVQAAK
-756 EYCEQLGIDACIKL
+756 EYCEQLGVDACIKL

-775 SYDGLYFF
+775 SYEGLYFF

-792 DPDIHFKYIEA
+792 DPDIHFKYIES

-816 TRESNFYDPEK
+816 TRESNFYDAEK
-827 TKNFLMDAKLPDARP
+827 TKNFLMEAKLPDARP

-915 AECEKRNRLR
+915 DECEKRNRLR

-953 ESNNNPEHFLTTNPY
+953 DSNNNPEHFLTTNPF

-984 LAVVAYRRGQCDD
+984 LAVVAYRRGQCDE

-1024 WDKVLNPDNEFRRQ
+1024 WDKVLQPDNEYRRQ
-1038 LIDQVVSTAL
+1038 FIDQVVSTAL

-1099 TAIKADPSRVMDYI
+1099 TAIKADSSRVMDYV

-1145 LNVQAVNVLLDNI
+1145 LNVQAVDVLLDNI
-1158 RDINRAVEF
+1158 RSIERAEEF

-1181 KAQLREGLVSDA
+1181 KAQLREGLVSEA

-1202 ATQFLDVIHAAED
+1202 VTHFLDVIRAAEE
-1215 ADVYHDLVKY
+1215 ANVYHDLVKY
-1225 LLMVRQKTKEPK
+1225 LLMVRQKAREPK

-1242 IYAYAKIDRLGDI
+1242 IFAYAKIDRLSDI

-1261 PNVANLPNVG
+1261 PNVANLQNVG
-1271 DRLYDAAL
+1271 DRLYDEEL
-1279 YEAAKIIFAFISN
+1279 YEAAKIIYAFISN
-1292 WAKLAST
+1292 WAKLAVT
-1299 LIKLNQ
+1299 LVKLKQ

-1355 SEFYQNRG
+1355 SEYYQNRG
-1363 CFNELISLM
+1363 CFSELISLM

-1393 ARYRHEKLMEHIKLF
+1393 ARYRPEKLMEHIKLF

-1444 TTVMNHS
+1444 TTIMNHS

-1458 QFKDIVVKV
+1458 QFKDVCVKV
-1467 ANVEL
+1467 ANVEI

-1494 LALRVDHTRVVDIMR
+1494 LALRLDHTRVVDIMR
-1509 KAGHLRLVKPYM
+1509 KAGQLHLVKPYM
-1521 IAVQSNNVSAV
+1521 VAVQSNNVSAV
-1532 NEALNEIYVEE
+1532 NEALNELYVEE
-1543 EDYDRLRESIELH
+1543 EDYERLRESVDMH

-1566 KIEKHELLEMRRVAA
+1566 KLEKHELLEMRRIAA
-1581 SIYKKAG
+1581 YIYKKAG

-1598 KDNLYKDAM
+1598 KDNMYKDCM
-1607 ETASQSGDRE
+1607 ETCSQSGDRE
-1617 LAEELLVYFIEQ
+1617 LSEDLLVYFIGQ

-1637 CLFVCYDLIRP
+1637 CLFICYDLIRA

-1653 LAWMNNMIDFAFPYL
+1653 LAWTNNMLDFAFPYL
-1668 LQFIREYTGK
+1668 LQFIREYTSK
-1678 VDELIKDKIEAQKEA
+1678 VDDLVKDRIESQKEEK
-1693 MAKENEEKDVMK
+1693 AKENEEKELVA

-1714 PLALPAPPMPGMGGP
+1714 PLALPAPPGMMGG
-1729 GMGGGF
+1729 
-1735 TPPPPPMGGMGMP
+1735 PPPMGGMGMP
-1748 PMPPFVFVVSVSAG
+1748 PMG
-1762 DGIEFFVY
+1762 
-1770 DLDCNVK
+1770 
-1777 FESWLTKLRR
+1777 
-1787 INIACVQET
+1787 
-1796 KWVGFKARDVDGYKL
+1796 
-1811 WYSGSERRRNGVGI
+1811 
-1825 LVDEELRGLDGEEKM
+1825 
-1840 RFWEALDEVVRG
+1840 
-1852 VPSSEKIVVAGDF
+1852 
-1865 NGHIG
+1865 
-1870 ALPGSFSD
+1870 
-1878 VHGGFGFRKRNE
+1878 
-1890 EGATLLEFA
+1890 
-1899 RSFGLVVVKWSFP
+1899 
-1912 KKDDHLITFRSAIAK
+1912 
-1927 TQIDFLLLR
+1927 
-1936 KGDKVLCK
+1936 
-1944 DCKVIPSENLSTQHT
+1944 
-1959 LLVMNLGIKKDRKR
+1959 
-1973 RGEECRLGI
+1973 
-1982 KWGGLTPVNAWEIGK
+1982 
-1997 KLAGMGVWQ
+1997 GMGMPPM
-2006 CRGDVDSKWDRVAR
+2006 GPGPMPAY
-2020 CIRENASEVSG
+2020 G
-2031 VSRGRAGHH
+2031 MPPMG
-2040 RGNWRWNEEVKKKV
+2040 
-2054 RPRKGRERREKK
+2054 
-2066 LFRLAKAR
+2066 
-2074 ERKGRDLDQ
+2074 
-2083 VKCIKGEDGTVLVE
+2083 
-2097 DDHIKNRWQ
+2097 
-2106 SYFYRLLNDEGD
+2106 SY
-2118 RAIGLGELEHSEECL
+2118 
-2133 DFSYCR
+2133 
-2139 RFKVEEVREA
+2139 
-2149 VRRMRRSRATGPDE
+2149 
-2163 IPVDFWKFSG
+2163 
-2173 ETGLRWL
+2173 
-2180 TGLFNGIFKTT
+2180 
-2191 KMSEAWRWSTMI
+2191 
-2203 PLYKN
+2203 
-2208 KGDIQSSNNYRGI
+2208 
-2221 KLLSHSMKI
+2221 

>member
-1 MAAASAPITMKEA
+1 MAAANAPITMKEV
-14 LTRFIQLIESYRE
+14 LTLPSVGINQ
-27 FRLAV
+27 
-32 EIALICYTLLGDS
+32 
-45 HEKMLL
+45 
-51 QSIGVNPQFITFT
+51 QFITFT

-86 IIDMNMPMQPLRRP
+86 IIDMSMPMQPLRRP

-105 ALMNPNT
+105 ALMNPDS

-129 QIFNIEAKQ
+129 QIFNIEAKA
-138 KIKSH
+138 KLKSH
-143 QMPEQVVFWKWITPK
+143 QMPEQVAFWKWITLK

-163 TQTSVYHWPIEG
+163 TQNSVYHWSIEG

-191 NQIINYRCDPSEK
+191 NQIINYKCSPNEK
-204 WLVLIGIAPGSPER
+204 WLVLIGIAPGPPER
-218 PQLVKG
+218 AQLVKG

-244 SFASIRVPGN
+244 SFAQFKVPGN
-254 DRDSILISFAS
+254 ENPSILISFAS
-265 KTSNAGQVTSKL
+265 KSFNAGQITSKL

-284 QPGKPSFS
+284 QPGKPSFT

-313 ISQKYGL
+313 VSHKFSL

-333 DLETATAVYRNRI
+333 DLETASAIYRNRI

-355 EASSIGG
+355 EASSVGG
-362 FYAVNRRGQV
+362 FYAINMRGQV

-378 EATIIPFVS
+378 EATIIPFIS

-398 LAKRGNLPGAEN
+398 LAKRGNLPGAEE
-410 LVVQRF
+410 LVVERF
-416 QELFAQT
+416 KELFAQT

-468 LLTKGKLNAFE
+468 LLTKGKLNSYE

-539 FAERREFDKILIY
+539 FAERKEFDKILIY
-552 SKQVGYTPDYLF
+552 SKQVGYTPDYMF
-564 LLQTILRSDPQ
+564 LLQTILRTDPQ
-575 EALEDLQKSGGAPS
+575 GAVNFALMMSQMEGGCPVDFNTITDLFLQ
-589 STKLGCSYEHVPRF
+589 
-603 MELPCS
+603 
-609 PIEQAALAFSL
+609 
-620 WSFHRNMIRE
+620 RNLIRE

-638 LKPNLPEHGYLQT
+638 LKPNLPEHAFLQT

-677 DRPRIAQLCEKA
+677 DRPRVAQLCEKA
-689 GLYIRALQHYSELPD
+689 GLFIQSL
-704 IKRVIVNTHAIEP
+704 
-717 QALVEFFGTLSREW
+717 
-731 ALECMKDLLMINIKG
+731 
-746 NLQIIVQVAK
+746 
-756 EYCEQLGIDACIKL
+756 
-770 FEQFK
+770 
-775 SYDGLYFF
+775 
-783 LGSYLSSSE
+783 
-792 DPDIHFKYIEA
+792 
-803 AARTGQIKEVERV
+803 KEVERV
-816 TRESNFYDPEK
+816 TRESNFYDAEK
-827 TKNFLMDAKLPDARP
+827 TKNFLMEAKLPDARP

-915 AECEKRNRLR
+915 EECEKRNRLR

-940 DVHVHNALGKIII
+940 DVHVHNAL
-953 ESNNNPEHFLTTNPY
+953 
-968 YDSRVVGKYCE
+968 
-979 KRDPT
+979 
-984 LAVVAYRRGQCDD
+984 
-997 ELINVTNKNSLF
+997 
-1009 KLQARYVVERMDGDL
+1009 
-1024 WDKVLNPDNEFRRQ
+1024 
-1038 LIDQVVSTAL
+1038 
-1048 PESKSPEQV
+1048 EQV

-1145 LNVQAVNVLLDNI
+1145 LNVQAVDVLLDNVKSI
-1158 RDINRAVEF
+1158 ERSVEF
-1167 AFRVEEDAVWSQVA
+1167 AFRVEEDSVWSQVA

-1193 IESFIRADD
+1193 IESFIRAED
-1202 ATQFLDVIHAAED
+1202 ATHFLEVIRATED
-1215 ADVYHDLVKY
+1215 ANVYDDLVRY
-1225 LLMVRQKTKEPK
+1225 LLMVRQKVKEPK

-1242 IYAYAKIDRLGDI
+1242 IYAYAKIDRLGEI

-1271 DRLYDAAL
+1271 DRLYDEAL
-1279 YEAAKIIFAFISN
+1279 YEAAKIIYAFISN
-1292 WAKLAST
+1292 WGKLAVT
-1299 LIKLNQ
+1299 LVKLQQ

-1344 IIVQVDDLEEV
+1344 VIIQVDDLEEV

-1363 CFNELISLM
+1363 CFSELISLM

-1393 ARYRHEKLMEHIKLF
+1393 ARYRYEKLMEHIKLF

-1427 KELTYLY
+1427 QELTYLY

-1451 PDAWDHM
+1451 PEAWEHM
-1458 QFKDIVVKV
+1458 QFKDIVAKV

-1494 LALRVDHTRVVDIMR
+1494 LALRLDHTRVVDIMR
-1509 KAGHLRLVKPYM
+1509 KAGQLRLIKPYM
-1521 IAVQSNNVSAV
+1521 VAVQSNNVSAV

-1543 EDYDRLRESIELH
+1543 EDYDRLRESIDLH
-1556 DNFDQIGLAQ
+1556 DSFDQIGLAQ
-1566 KIEKHELLEMRRVAA
+1566 KIEKHELVEMRRVAA
-1581 SIYKKAG
+1581 YIYKKAG

-1598 KDNLYKDAM
+1598 KDNMYKDCM
-1607 ETASQSGDRE
+1607 ETASQSGEHD
-1617 LAEELLVYFIEQ
+1617 LAEQLLVYFIEQ
-1629 GKKECFAS
+1629 GKKECFAT

-1653 LAWMNNMIDFAFPYL
+1653 LAWIHNMLDFAFPYL
-1668 LQFIREYTGK
+1668 LQFIREYSGK
-1678 VDELIKDKIEAQKEA
+1678 VDELIKDKLEAQKEVK
-1693 MAKENEEKDVMK
+1693 AKEQEDKDVMS
-1705 QQNMYAQLL
+1705 QQNMYAHLL
-1714 PLALPAPPMPGMGGP
+1714 PLALPAPPMPGMGG
-1729 GMGGGF
+1729 GGGYG
-1735 TPPPPPMGGMGMP
+1735 PPPPMGGGMPGMP
-1748 PMPPFVFVVSVSAG
+1748 PMPPYG
-1762 DGIEFFVY
+1762 MPPMG
-1770 DLDCNVK
+1770 
-1777 FESWLTKLRR
+1777 
-1787 INIACVQET
+1787 
-1796 KWVGFKARDVDGYKL
+1796 GY
-1811 WYSGSERRRNGVGI
+1811 
-1825 LVDEELRGLDGEEKM
+1825 
-1840 RFWEALDEVVRG
+1840 
-1852 VPSSEKIVVAGDF
+1852 
-1865 NGHIG
+1865 
-1870 ALPGSFSD
+1870 
-1878 VHGGFGFRKRNE
+1878 
-1890 EGATLLEFA
+1890 
-1899 RSFGLVVVKWSFP
+1899 
-1912 KKDDHLITFRSAIAK
+1912 
-1927 TQIDFLLLR
+1927 
-1936 KGDKVLCK
+1936 
-1944 DCKVIPSENLSTQHT
+1944 
-1959 LLVMNLGIKKDRKR
+1959 
-1973 RGEECRLGI
+1973 
-1982 KWGGLTPVNAWEIGK
+1982 
-1997 KLAGMGVWQ
+1997 
-2006 CRGDVDSKWDRVAR
+2006 
-2020 CIRENASEVSG
+2020 
-2031 VSRGRAGHH
+2031 
-2040 RGNWRWNEEVKKKV
+2040 
-2054 RPRKGRERREKK
+2054 
-2066 LFRLAKAR
+2066 
-2074 ERKGRDLDQ
+2074 
-2083 VKCIKGEDGTVLVE
+2083 
-2097 DDHIKNRWQ
+2097 
-2106 SYFYRLLNDEGD
+2106 
-2118 RAIGLGELEHSEECL
+2118 
-2133 DFSYCR
+2133 
-2139 RFKVEEVREA
+2139 
-2149 VRRMRRSRATGPDE
+2149 
-2163 IPVDFWKFSG
+2163 
-2173 ETGLRWL
+2173 
-2180 TGLFNGIFKTT
+2180 
-2191 KMSEAWRWSTMI
+2191 
-2203 PLYKN
+2203 
-2208 KGDIQSSNNYRGI
+2208 
-2221 KLLSHSMKI
+2221 

>member
-1 MAAASAPITMKEA
+1 MAAANAPIVMKEA
-14 LTRFIQLIESYRE
+14 LTLP
-27 FRLAV
+27 
-32 EIALICYTLLGDS
+32 
-45 HEKMLL
+45 
-51 QSIGVNPQFITFT
+51 SIGINPQFITFT
-64 NVTMESDKYICV
+64 HVTMESDKYICV

-112 RILALKAQVPG
+112 RILALKAQLPG

-129 QIFNIEAKQ
+129 QIFKIEAKA
-138 KIKSH
+138 KLKSH

-163 TQTSVYHWPIEG
+163 TQTAVYHWSIEG
-175 DSEPVKMFD
+175 DSEPAKMFE
-184 RTANLAN
+184 RTANLVN
-191 NQIINYRCDPSEK
+191 NQIINYRCDPSDK

-244 SFASIRVPGN
+244 SFASFKVLGN
-254 DRDSILISFAS
+254 ENPSTLICFAT
-265 KTSNAGQVTSKL
+265 KTTNAGQITSKL

-284 QPGKPSFS
+284 QQGKPGFT

-298 FFPPDFADDFPVAMQ
+298 FFPPDFADDFPVSMQ
-313 ISQKYGL
+313 VSQKYGL

-346 SPDPIFLTS
+346 SPDPIFLTT
-355 EASSIGG
+355 EASSLGG

-378 EATIIPFVS
+378 ESTIVPFVS

-468 LLTKGKLNAFE
+468 LLTRGKLNAFE
-479 SLELSRLVV
+479 SLELSRMVV

-564 LLQTILRSDPQ
+564 LLQTIMRSDAQ
-575 EALEDLQKSGGAPS
+575 GAVNFALMMSQMEGGCPVDYNTITDLFLQ
-589 STKLGCSYEHVPRF
+589 
-603 MELPCS
+603 
-609 PIEQAALAFSL
+609 
-620 WSFHRNMIRE
+620 RNMIRE

-651 KVLEI
+651 KVLEV

-662 NVADAILANG
+662 NVADAILSNG

-677 DRPRIAQLCEKA
+677 DRPRIAQLSEKA
-689 GLYIRALQHYSELPD
+689 GLYMQALRHYTELPD

-731 ALECMKDLLMINIKG
+731 ALECMKDLLLANLRG
-746 NLQIIVQVAK
+746 NLQIIVQAAK
-756 EYCEQLGIDACIKL
+756 EYCEQLGVDSCIKL

-775 SYDGLYFF
+775 SYEGLYFF

-792 DPDIHFKYIEA
+792 DPIIHFKYIEA
-803 AARTGQIKEVERV
+803 AAKTGQIKEVERV

-827 TKNFLMDAKLPDARP
+827 TKNFLMEAKLPDARP

-861 TNNML
+861 RNNML

-915 AECEKRNRLR
+915 EECEKRNRLR
-925 LLTQFLEHLVSEGSQ
+925 LLTQFLEHLVSEGST

-953 ESNNNPEHFLTTNPY
+953 DSNNNPEHFLTTNPY

-1009 KLQARYVVERMDGDL
+1009 KLQARYVVERMDLEL
-1024 WDKVLNPDNEFRRQ
+1024 WEKVLSPDNNEYRRQ

-1158 RDINRAVEF
+1158 HDINRAVEF

-1181 KAQLREGLVSDA
+1181 MAQLREGLVSDA

-1202 ATQFLDVIHAAED
+1202 ATQFLEVIQAAEN
-1215 ADVYHDLVKY
+1215 ANVYHDLVNY
-1225 LLMVRQKTKEPK
+1225 LLMVRQKVKEPK

-1242 IYAYAKIDRLGDI
+1242 IYAYAKIDRLGEI

-1261 PNVANLPNVG
+1261 PNVANLQNVG
-1271 DRLYDAAL
+1271 DRLYDEAL

-1292 WAKLAST
+1292 WAKLACT
-1299 LIKLNQ
+1299 LVKLKQ

-1317 SAKTWKEVCFAC
+1317 SSKTWKEVCFAC

-1344 IIVQVDDLEEV
+1344 VIIQVDDLEEV
-1355 SEFYQNRG
+1355 SDYYQNRG

-1393 ARYRHEKLMEHIKLF
+1393 ARYRPEKLMEHIKLF

-1451 PDAWDHM
+1451 PEAWDHM
-1458 QFKDIVVKV
+1458 QFKDIIVKV

-1481 QEHPDLINDLLNV
+1481 QEHPDVINDVLHV
-1494 LALRVDHTRVVDIMR
+1494 LALKVDHTRVVDIMR
-1509 KAGHLRLVKPYM
+1509 KAGHLHLVKPYM
-1521 IAVQSNNVSAV
+1521 IAVQSNNVAAV
-1532 NEALNEIYVEE
+1532 NEALNEIYLEE
-1543 EDYDRLRESIELH
+1543 EDYDRLRESIDLH

-1566 KIEKHELLEMRRVAA
+1566 KVEKHELLEMRRIAA
-1581 SIYKKAG
+1581 YIYKKAG

-1653 LAWMNNMIDFAFPYL
+1653 LAWFNNMIDFAFPYL
-1668 LQFIREYTGK
+1668 LQLIREYTGK
-1678 VDELIKDKIEAQKEA
+1678 VDELIKGKIEALNEVK
-1693 MAKENEEKDVMK
+1693 AKEREEKDLVAH
-1705 QQNMYAQLL
+1705 QNMYAQLL
-1714 PLALPAPPMPGMGGP
+1714 PLALPAPPMPGMGGVP
-1729 GMGGGF
+1729 PMGTGF
-1735 TPPPPPMGGMGMP
+1735 APPPMPPMGMP
-1748 PMPPFVFVVSVSAG
+1748 PMSSYGMPP
-1762 DGIEFFVY
+1762 
-1770 DLDCNVK
+1770 
-1777 FESWLTKLRR
+1777 
-1787 INIACVQET
+1787 
-1796 KWVGFKARDVDGYKL
+1796 
-1811 WYSGSERRRNGVGI
+1811 
-1825 LVDEELRGLDGEEKM
+1825 
-1840 RFWEALDEVVRG
+1840 
-1852 VPSSEKIVVAGDF
+1852 
-1865 NGHIG
+1865 
-1870 ALPGSFSD
+1870 
-1878 VHGGFGFRKRNE
+1878 
-1890 EGATLLEFA
+1890 
-1899 RSFGLVVVKWSFP
+1899 
-1912 KKDDHLITFRSAIAK
+1912 
-1927 TQIDFLLLR
+1927 
-1936 KGDKVLCK
+1936 
-1944 DCKVIPSENLSTQHT
+1944 
-1959 LLVMNLGIKKDRKR
+1959 
-1973 RGEECRLGI
+1973 
-1982 KWGGLTPVNAWEIGK
+1982 
-1997 KLAGMGVWQ
+1997 MG
-2006 CRGDVDSKWDRVAR
+2006 
-2020 CIRENASEVSG
+2020 
-2031 VSRGRAGHH
+2031 
-2040 RGNWRWNEEVKKKV
+2040 
-2054 RPRKGRERREKK
+2054 
-2066 LFRLAKAR
+2066 
-2074 ERKGRDLDQ
+2074 
-2083 VKCIKGEDGTVLVE
+2083 T
-2097 DDHIKNRWQ
+2097 
-2106 SYFYRLLNDEGD
+2106 Y
-2118 RAIGLGELEHSEECL
+2118 
-2133 DFSYCR
+2133 
-2139 RFKVEEVREA
+2139 
-2149 VRRMRRSRATGPDE
+2149 
-2163 IPVDFWKFSG
+2163 
-2173 ETGLRWL
+2173 
-2180 TGLFNGIFKTT
+2180 
-2191 KMSEAWRWSTMI
+2191 
-2203 PLYKN
+2203 
-2208 KGDIQSSNNYRGI
+2208 
-2221 KLLSHSMKI
+2221 

>member
-1 MAAASAPITMKEA
+1 MAAANAPIAMKEV
-14 LTRFIQLIESYRE
+14 LTLPSVGI
-27 FRLAV
+27 
-32 EIALICYTLLGDS
+32 
-45 HEKMLL
+45 
-51 QSIGVNPQFITFT
+51 NPQFITFT

-86 IIDMNMPMQPLRRP
+86 IIDMSMPMQPLRRP

-105 ALMNPNT
+105 ALMNPNS
-112 RILALKAQVPG
+112 RILALK
-123 TTQDHL
+123 
-129 QIFNIEAKQ
+129 
-138 KIKSH
+138 
-143 QMPEQVVFWKWITPK
+143 
-158 MLGLV
+158 
-163 TQTSVYHWPIEG
+163 G
-175 DSEPVKMFD
+175 DSEPVKMFE
-184 RTANLAN
+184 RTANLVN
-191 NQIINYRCDPSEK
+191 NQIINYKCDPSEK
-204 WLVLIGIAPGSPER
+204 WLVLIGIAPGAPER

-236 QALEAHAA
+236 QALESHAA
-244 SFASIRVPGN
+244 SFAQFKVPGN
-254 DRDSILISFAS
+254 ENPSILISFATKS
-265 KTSNAGQVTSKL
+265 FNAGQIVSKL

-298 FFPPDFADDFPVAMQ
+298 FFPPDFQDDFPVAMQ
-313 ISQKYGL
+313 ISHKYSL

-355 EASSIGG
+355 EASLAGG
-362 FYAVNRRGQV
+362 FYAINRRGQV

-378 EATIIPFVS
+378 EATIVPFVS
-387 GQLNNLELAVN
+387 SQLNNLELAVN

-448 FQSVP
+448 FQ
-453 VQAGQTPPL
+453 
-462 LQYFGT
+462 
-468 LLTKGKLNAFE
+468 
-479 SLELSRLVV
+479 
-488 NQNKKN
+488 
-494 LLENWL
+494 
-500 AEDKLECSEELGDL
+500 
-514 VKTVDN
+514 
-520 DLALKIYIK
+520 
-529 ARATPKVVAA
+529 
-539 FAERREFDKILIY
+539 
-552 SKQVGYTPDYLF
+552 VGYSPDYLF
-564 LLQTILRSDPQ
+564 LLQTILRTDPQ
-575 EALEDLQKSGGAPS
+575 GAVNFALMMSQMEGGCPVDYSTITDLFLQ
-589 STKLGCSYEHVPRF
+589 
-603 MELPCS
+603 
-609 PIEQAALAFSL
+609 
-620 WSFHRNMIRE
+620 RNLIRE

-638 LKPNLPEHGYLQT
+638 LKPNLPEHAFLQT

-689 GLYIRALQHYSELPD
+689 GLYVRALQ
-704 IKRVIVNTHAIEP
+704 
-717 QALVEFFGTLSREW
+717 
-731 ALECMKDLLMINIKG
+731 
-746 NLQIIVQVAK
+746 
-756 EYCEQLGIDACIKL
+756 
-770 FEQFK
+770 
-775 SYDGLYFF
+775 
-783 LGSYLSSSE
+783 
-792 DPDIHFKYIEA
+792 
-803 AARTGQIKEVERV
+803 
-816 TRESNFYDPEK
+816 
-827 TKNFLMDAKLPDARP
+827 AKLPDARP

-915 AECEKRNRLR
+915 DECEKRNRLR

-940 DVHVHNALGKIII
+940 DVHVHNAL
-953 ESNNNPEHFLTTNPY
+953 
-968 YDSRVVGKYCE
+968 
-979 KRDPT
+979 
-984 LAVVAYRRGQCDD
+984 
-997 ELINVTNKNSLF
+997 
-1009 KLQARYVVERMDGDL
+1009 
-1024 WDKVLNPDNEFRRQ
+1024 
-1038 LIDQVVSTAL
+1038 
-1048 PESKSPEQV
+1048 
-1057 SAAVKAF
+1057 
-1064 MTADLPHELI
+1064 
-1074 ELLEK
+1074 
-1079 IVLQN
+1079 
-1084 SAFSGNFN
+1084 
-1092 LQNLLIL
+1092 
-1099 TAIKADPSRVMDYI
+1099 AIKADPSRVMDYI

-1135 EAFAIFKKFN
+1135 EAFSIFKKFN

-1158 RDINRAVEF
+1158 RSIDRAVEF

-1202 ATQFLDVIHAAED
+1202 ATHFLDVIRASED
-1215 ADVYHDLVKY
+1215 ANVYPDLVRY
-1225 LLMVRQKTKEPK
+1225 LLMVRQKVKEPK

-1242 IYAYAKIDRLGDI
+1242 IYAYAKIDRLGEI

-1261 PNVANLPNVG
+1261 PNVANLQNVG
-1271 DRLYDAAL
+1271 DRLFDEEL

-1292 WAKLAST
+1292 WAKLAVT
-1299 LIKLNQ
+1299 LVRLKQ

-1344 IIVQVDDLEEV
+1344 VIVQVDDLEEV
-1355 SEFYQNRG
+1355 SEYYQNRG

-1393 ARYRHEKLMEHIKLF
+1393 ARYRPEKLMEHIKLF

-1451 PDAWDHM
+1451 PEAWDHM

-1467 ANVEL
+1467 ASVEL
-1472 YYKAVHFYL
+1472 YYKAVQFYL
-1481 QEHPDLINDLLNV
+1481 QEHPDLINDMLNV

-1521 IAVQSNNVSAV
+1521 VAVQSNNVSAV

-1543 EDYDRLRESIELH
+1543 EDYDRLRESIDLH

-1581 SIYKKAG
+1581 YIYKKAG

-1598 KDNLYKDAM
+1598 KDNHYRDAM
-1607 ETASQSGDRE
+1607 ETASQSGERE

-1637 CLFVCYDLIRP
+1637 CLFVCYDLIRA

-1653 LAWMNNMIDFAFPYL
+1653 LAWINNMIDFAFPYL

-1678 VDELIKDKIEAQKEA
+1678 VDELIKDKIEAQKEVK
-1693 MAKENEEKDVMK
+1693 AKEQEEKEVIA

-1729 GMGGGF
+1729 TMGGGF
-1735 TPPPPPMGGMGMP
+1735 APPPPPMGGMGMP
-1748 PMPPFVFVVSVSAG
+1748 PMPPYGMPSM
-1762 DGIEFFVY
+1762 
-1770 DLDCNVK
+1770 
-1777 FESWLTKLRR
+1777 
-1787 INIACVQET
+1787 
-1796 KWVGFKARDVDGYKL
+1796 
-1811 WYSGSERRRNGVGI
+1811 GS
-1825 LVDEELRGLDGEEKM
+1825 
-1840 RFWEALDEVVRG
+1840 
-1852 VPSSEKIVVAGDF
+1852 
-1865 NGHIG
+1865 
-1870 ALPGSFSD
+1870 
-1878 VHGGFGFRKRNE
+1878 
-1890 EGATLLEFA
+1890 
-1899 RSFGLVVVKWSFP
+1899 
-1912 KKDDHLITFRSAIAK
+1912 
-1927 TQIDFLLLR
+1927 
-1936 KGDKVLCK
+1936 
-1944 DCKVIPSENLSTQHT
+1944 
-1959 LLVMNLGIKKDRKR
+1959 
-1973 RGEECRLGI
+1973 
-1982 KWGGLTPVNAWEIGK
+1982 
-1997 KLAGMGVWQ
+1997 
-2006 CRGDVDSKWDRVAR
+2006 
-2020 CIRENASEVSG
+2020 
-2031 VSRGRAGHH
+2031 
-2040 RGNWRWNEEVKKKV
+2040 
-2054 RPRKGRERREKK
+2054 
-2066 LFRLAKAR
+2066 
-2074 ERKGRDLDQ
+2074 
-2083 VKCIKGEDGTVLVE
+2083 
-2097 DDHIKNRWQ
+2097 
-2106 SYFYRLLNDEGD
+2106 SY
-2118 RAIGLGELEHSEECL
+2118 
-2133 DFSYCR
+2133 
-2139 RFKVEEVREA
+2139 
-2149 VRRMRRSRATGPDE
+2149 
-2163 IPVDFWKFSG
+2163 
-2173 ETGLRWL
+2173 
-2180 TGLFNGIFKTT
+2180 
-2191 KMSEAWRWSTMI
+2191 
-2203 PLYKN
+2203 
-2208 KGDIQSSNNYRGI
+2208 
-2221 KLLSHSMKI
+2221 

>member
-1 MAAASAPITMKEA
+1 MAAASAPITMKEV
-14 LTRFIQLIESYRE
+14 LTLP
-27 FRLAV
+27 
-32 EIALICYTLLGDS
+32 
-45 HEKMLL
+45 
-51 QSIGVNPQFITFT
+51 SIGISPQFITFT

-86 IIDMNMPMQPLRRP
+86 IVDMNMPMQPLRRP

-105 ALMNPNT
+105 ALMNPNS
-112 RILALKAQVPG
+112 RILALKAQLPG

-129 QIFNIEAKQ
+129 QIFNIEMKT
-138 KIKSH
+138 KMKSY
-143 QMPEQVVFWKWITPK
+143 QMPEQIVFWKWITPK

-163 TQTSVYHWPIEG
+163 TQTSVYHWSIEG
-175 DSEPVKMFD
+175 DSEPAKMFE
-184 RTANLAN
+184 RTANLVN

-218 PQLVKG
+218 QQLVKG
-224 NMQLFSVDQQRS
+224 NMQLFSVEQQRS

-244 SFASIRVPGN
+244 AFAQFKVPGN
-254 DRDSILISFAS
+254 ENQSTLISFATKS
-265 KTSNAGQVTSKL
+265 FNAGQITSKL

-284 QPGKPSFS
+284 QPGKPSFT

-313 ISQKYGL
+313 ISHKFNL

-333 DLETATAVYRNRI
+333 DLETAAAVYRNRI

-355 EASSIGG
+355 EASAAGG
-362 FYAVNRRGQV
+362 FYAINRRGQV
-372 LLATVN
+372 LLATIN
-378 EATIIPFVS
+378 EATIIGFVS
-387 GQLNNLELAVN
+387 GHLNNLELAVN

-416 QELFAQT
+416 QELFSQT

-468 LLTKGKLNAFE
+468 LLTRGKLNAFE

-514 VKTVDN
+514 VK
-520 DLALKIYIK
+520 
-529 ARATPKVVAA
+529 
-539 FAERREFDKILIY
+539 
-552 SKQVGYTPDYLF
+552 VGYTPDYLF
-564 LLQTILRSDPQ
+564 LLQTILRTDPQ
-575 EALEDLQKSGGAPS
+575 GAVNFALMMSQMEGGCPLDYNTITDLFLQ
-589 STKLGCSYEHVPRF
+589 
-603 MELPCS
+603 
-609 PIEQAALAFSL
+609 
-620 WSFHRNMIRE
+620 RNLIRE

-638 LKPNLPEHGYLQT
+638 LKPNLPEHAFLQT

-677 DRPRIAQLCEKA
+677 DRPRIGQLCEKA
-689 GLYIRALQHYSELPD
+689 GLYIRALQHYAELPD

-717 QALVEFFGTLSREW
+717 Q
-731 ALECMKDLLMINIKG
+731 
-746 NLQIIVQVAK
+746 
-756 EYCEQLGIDACIKL
+756 
-770 FEQFK
+770 
-775 SYDGLYFF
+775 
-783 LGSYLSSSE
+783 
-792 DPDIHFKYIEA
+792 YIEA
-803 AARTGQIKEVERV
+803 AAKTGQIKEVERV
-816 TRESNFYDPEK
+816 TRESNFYDAEK
-827 TKNFLMDAKLPDARP
+827 TKNFLMEAKLPDARP

-847 DRFGFVPDLTHYLY
+847 DRFGFVGDLTHYLY

-879 NAPLVVGQLLDD
+879 NAPMVVGQLLDD

-915 AECEKRNRLR
+915 DECEKRNRLR
-925 LLTQFLEHLVSEGSQ
+925 LLTQFLEHL
-940 DVHVHNALGKIII
+940 
-953 ESNNNPEHFLTTNPY
+953 
-968 YDSRVVGKYCE
+968 
-979 KRDPT
+979 
-984 LAVVAYRRGQCDD
+984 
-997 ELINVTNKNSLF
+997 
-1009 KLQARYVVERMDGDL
+1009 
-1024 WDKVLNPDNEFRRQ
+1024 
-1038 LIDQVVSTAL
+1038 
-1048 PESKSPEQV
+1048 V

-1099 TAIKADPSRVMDYI
+1099 TAIKADPTRVMDYI

-1158 RDINRAVEF
+1158 RSIDRAVEF

-1202 ATQFLDVIHAAED
+1202 ATQFHEVILAAEG
-1215 ADVYHDLVKY
+1215 ANVYHDLVKY
-1225 LLMVRQKTKEPK
+1225 LLMVRQKSKEPK

-1242 IYAYAKIDRLGDI
+1242 IFAYAKIDRLGEI

-1261 PNVANLPNVG
+1261 PNVANLQLVG
-1271 DRLYDAAL
+1271 DRLFDDAL

-1292 WAKLAST
+1292 WAKLACT
-1299 LIKLNQ
+1299 LVRLKQ

-1329 VDAEEFRLAQICGLN
+1329 VDAEEFRLAQMCGLN

-1363 CFNELISLM
+1363 YFNELISLM

-1393 ARYRHEKLMEHIKLF
+1393 ARYRYEKLMEHIKLF

-1451 PDAWDHM
+1451 PEAWDHM

-1481 QEHPDLINDLLNV
+1481 QEHPDLINDVLNV

-1509 KAGHLRLVKPYM
+1509 KAGHLLLVKPYM
-1521 IAVQSNNVSAV
+1521 VAVQSNNVAAV
-1532 NEALNEIYVEE
+1532 NEALNQIYVEE
-1543 EDYDRLRESIELH
+1543 EDYDRLRESIDLH

-1581 SIYKKAG
+1581 YIYKKAG

-1617 LAEELLVYFIEQ
+1617 LAEELLVYFIEK

-1637 CLFVCYDLIRP
+1637 CLFVCYDLVRADI
-1648 DVALE
+1648 ALE
-1653 LAWMNNMIDFAFPYL
+1653 LAWMNNMLDFALPFL

-1678 VDELIKDKIEAQKEA
+1678 VDELVKDKLEAQKEVK
-1693 MAKENEEKDVMK
+1693 AKEKEEKDVIA

-1714 PLALPAPPMPGMGGP
+1714 PLALPAPPGMSGGGMPGGYG
-1729 GMGGGF
+1729 
-1735 TPPPPPMGGMGMP
+1735 PPPQMGGMGMP
-1748 PMPPFVFVVSVSAG
+1748 PMPPF
-1762 DGIEFFVY
+1762 
-1770 DLDCNVK
+1770 
-1777 FESWLTKLRR
+1777 
-1787 INIACVQET
+1787 
-1796 KWVGFKARDVDGYKL
+1796 
-1811 WYSGSERRRNGVGI
+1811 
-1825 LVDEELRGLDGEEKM
+1825 
-1840 RFWEALDEVVRG
+1840 
-1852 VPSSEKIVVAGDF
+1852 
-1865 NGHIG
+1865 
-1870 ALPGSFSD
+1870 
-1878 VHGGFGFRKRNE
+1878 
-1890 EGATLLEFA
+1890 
-1899 RSFGLVVVKWSFP
+1899 
-1912 KKDDHLITFRSAIAK
+1912 
-1927 TQIDFLLLR
+1927 
-1936 KGDKVLCK
+1936 
-1944 DCKVIPSENLSTQHT
+1944 
-1959 LLVMNLGIKKDRKR
+1959 
-1973 RGEECRLGI
+1973 
-1982 KWGGLTPVNAWEIGK
+1982 
-1997 KLAGMGVWQ
+1997 GMPPM
-2006 CRGDVDSKWDRVAR
+2006 
-2020 CIRENASEVSG
+2020 
-2031 VSRGRAGHH
+2031 
-2040 RGNWRWNEEVKKKV
+2040 GN
-2054 RPRKGRERREKK
+2054 
-2066 LFRLAKAR
+2066 
-2074 ERKGRDLDQ
+2074 
-2083 VKCIKGEDGTVLVE
+2083 
-2097 DDHIKNRWQ
+2097 
-2106 SYFYRLLNDEGD
+2106 Y
-2118 RAIGLGELEHSEECL
+2118 
-2133 DFSYCR
+2133 
-2139 RFKVEEVREA
+2139 
-2149 VRRMRRSRATGPDE
+2149 
-2163 IPVDFWKFSG
+2163 
-2173 ETGLRWL
+2173 
-2180 TGLFNGIFKTT
+2180 
-2191 KMSEAWRWSTMI
+2191 
-2203 PLYKN
+2203 
-2208 KGDIQSSNNYRGI
+2208 
-2221 KLLSHSMKI
+2221 

>member
-1 MAAASAPITMKEA
+1 MAAANAPIAMKEV
-14 LTRFIQLIESYRE
+14 LT
-27 FRLAV
+27 
-32 EIALICYTLLGDS
+32 
-45 HEKMLL
+45 
-51 QSIGVNPQFITFT
+51 
-64 NVTMESDKYICV
+64 
-76 RETAPQNSVV
+76 
-86 IIDMNMPMQPLRRP
+86 PLRRP

-105 ALMNPNT
+105 ALMNPNS
-112 RILALKAQVPG
+112 RILALKAQLPG

-129 QIFNIEAKQ
+129 QIFNIEMKANM
-138 KIKSH
+138 KSH

-158 MLGLV
+158 LLGLV
-163 TQTSVYHWPIEG
+163 TQTSVYHWSIEG
-175 DSEPVKMFD
+175 DSEPIKMFE
-184 RTANLAN
+184 RTANLMN
-191 NQIINYRCDPSEK
+191 NQIINYKCDPSEK
-204 WLVLIGIAPGSPER
+204 WLVLIGIALGAPER

-244 SFASIRVPGN
+244 SFAQLKVPGN
-254 DRDSILISFAS
+254 ENPSILISFATKS
-265 KTSNAGQVTSKL
+265 SNAGQITSKL

-284 QPGKPSFS
+284 QPGRPSFS

-298 FFPPDFADDFPVAMQ
+298 FFPPDFQDDFPVAMQ
-313 ISQKYGL
+313 ISHKYSL
-320 IYVITKLGLLFVY
+320 IFVITKHGLLFVY
-333 DLETATAVYRNRI
+333 DLETASALYRNRI

-355 EASSIGG
+355 EATAAGG
-362 FYAVNRRGQV
+362 FYAINRRGQV

-378 EATIIPFVS
+378 EATIVPFVS
-387 GQLNNLELAVN
+387 SQLNNLELAVS

-416 QELFAQT
+416 QELFTQT

-468 LLTKGKLNAFE
+468 LLTRGKLNAFE

-564 LLQTILRSDPQ
+564 LLQTILRTDPQ
-575 EALEDLQKSGGAPS
+575 GAVNFALMMSQMEEGCPVDYNTITDLFLQ
-589 STKLGCSYEHVPRF
+589 
-603 MELPCS
+603 
-609 PIEQAALAFSL
+609 
-620 WSFHRNMIRE
+620 RNLIRE

-638 LKPNLPEHGYLQT
+638 LKPNLPEHGFLQT

-662 NVADAILANG
+662 NVADAILATG

-689 GLYIRALQHYSELPD
+689 GLFVRALQHYTELPD

-717 QALVEFFGTLSREW
+717 QSLVEFFGTLSREW
-731 ALECMKDLLMINIKG
+731 ALECMKDLLLVNLRG

-756 EYCEQLGIDACIKL
+756 EYCEQLGVDACIKL

-775 SYDGLYFF
+775 SYEGLYFF

-803 AARTGQIKEVERV
+803 AAKTGQIKEVERV
-816 TRESNFYDPEK
+816 TRESNFYDAEK
-827 TKNFLMDAKLPDARP
+827 TKNFLMEAKLPDARP

-861 TNNML
+861 TNSML
-866 RYIEGYVQKVNPG
+866 RYIEGYVQKVKPG

-904 VRSLLPVEPLV
+904 
-915 AECEKRNRLR
+915 
-925 LLTQFLEHLVSEGSQ
+925 HLVSEGSQ

-953 ESNNNPEHFLTTNPY
+953 DSNNNPEHFLTTNPY

-984 LAVVAYRRGQCDD
+984 LAVVSYRRGQCDD

-1009 KLQARYVVERMDGDL
+1009 KLQARMDDDL
-1024 WDKVLNPDNEFRRQ
+1024 WEKVLNPENEYRRQ

-1099 TAIKADPSRVMDYI
+1099 TAIKADSSRVMDYI

-1158 RDINRAVEF
+1158 RSIDRAVEF

-1202 ATQFLDVIHAAED
+1202 ATQFLDVIRASED
-1215 ADVYHDLVKY
+1215 ADVYSDLVRY
-1225 LLMVRQKTKEPK
+1225 LLMVRKKVKEPK

-1242 IYAYAKIDRLGDI
+1242 IYAYAKTDRLGEI

-1261 PNVANLPNVG
+1261 PNVANLQNVG
-1271 DRLYDAAL
+1271 DRLFDEAL
-1279 YEAAKIIFAFISN
+1279 YEAAKIIFGLISN
-1292 WAKLAST
+1292 WAKLAVT
-1299 LIKLNQ
+1299 LVRLKQ

-1344 IIVQVDDLEEV
+1344 VIIQVDDLEEV
-1355 SEFYQNRG
+1355 SEYYQNRG

-1379 RAHMGIFTELGVLY
+1379 RAHMGLFTELGVLY
-1393 ARYRHEKLMEHIKLF
+1393 ARYRPEKLMEHIKLF

-1427 KELTYLY
+1427 KELTFLY

-1451 PDAWDHM
+1451 PEAWDHM
-1458 QFKDIVVKV
+1458 QFKDIIVKV
-1467 ANVEL
+1467 ASVEL

-1481 QEHPDLINDLLNV
+1481 QEHPDLINDMLNV

-1521 IAVQSNNVSAV
+1521 VAVQSNN
-1532 NEALNEIYVEE
+1532 
-1543 EDYDRLRESIELH
+1543 
-1556 DNFDQIGLAQ
+1556 IGLAQ

-1581 SIYKKAG
+1581 YIYKKAG

-1607 ETASQSGDRE
+1607 ETASQSGERE

-1629 GKKECFAS
+1629 GKKECFAA
-1637 CLFVCYDLIRP
+1637 CLFVCYDLVRP

-1653 LAWMNNMIDFAFPYL
+1653 LAWVNNMIDFSFPFL
-1668 LQFIREYTGK
+1668 LQFIREYTCK
-1678 VDELIKDKIEAQKEA
+1678 VDELIKDKIEAQKEVK
-1693 MAKENEEKDVMK
+1693 AKEQEEKEVIA

-1714 PLALPAPPMPGMGGP
+1714 PLALPAPPMPGMGG
-1729 GMGGGF
+1729 GF
-1735 TPPPPPMGGMGMP
+1735 APPPPMGGGMGMP
-1748 PMPPFVFVVSVSAG
+1748 PMPPYG
-1762 DGIEFFVY
+1762 MPPMG
-1770 DLDCNVK
+1770 
-1777 FESWLTKLRR
+1777 
-1787 INIACVQET
+1787 
-1796 KWVGFKARDVDGYKL
+1796 GY
-1811 WYSGSERRRNGVGI
+1811 
-1825 LVDEELRGLDGEEKM
+1825 
-1840 RFWEALDEVVRG
+1840 
-1852 VPSSEKIVVAGDF
+1852 
-1865 NGHIG
+1865 
-1870 ALPGSFSD
+1870 
-1878 VHGGFGFRKRNE
+1878 
-1890 EGATLLEFA
+1890 
-1899 RSFGLVVVKWSFP
+1899 
-1912 KKDDHLITFRSAIAK
+1912 
-1927 TQIDFLLLR
+1927 
-1936 KGDKVLCK
+1936 
-1944 DCKVIPSENLSTQHT
+1944 
-1959 LLVMNLGIKKDRKR
+1959 
-1973 RGEECRLGI
+1973 
-1982 KWGGLTPVNAWEIGK
+1982 
-1997 KLAGMGVWQ
+1997 
-2006 CRGDVDSKWDRVAR
+2006 
-2020 CIRENASEVSG
+2020 
-2031 VSRGRAGHH
+2031 
-2040 RGNWRWNEEVKKKV
+2040 
-2054 RPRKGRERREKK
+2054 
-2066 LFRLAKAR
+2066 
-2074 ERKGRDLDQ
+2074 
-2083 VKCIKGEDGTVLVE
+2083 
-2097 DDHIKNRWQ
+2097 
-2106 SYFYRLLNDEGD
+2106 
-2118 RAIGLGELEHSEECL
+2118 
-2133 DFSYCR
+2133 
-2139 RFKVEEVREA
+2139 
-2149 VRRMRRSRATGPDE
+2149 
-2163 IPVDFWKFSG
+2163 
-2173 ETGLRWL
+2173 
-2180 TGLFNGIFKTT
+2180 
-2191 KMSEAWRWSTMI
+2191 
-2203 PLYKN
+2203 
-2208 KGDIQSSNNYRGI
+2208 
-2221 KLLSHSMKI
+2221 